1 MLPAGAF
8 AVVLMLGGAQV
19 MLPAPAFVQQGRVW
33 APAREVL
40 LRLGYHVRWQ
50 PSPRALVATRNS
62 RSLTFP
68 ELPPPWPTPATADE
82 AQYVRRLGDLLYL
95 PLLALRA
102 LELQTTWDA
111 AARRVAIRDP
121 APVPVTLATILNSP
135 AQWLDRTVTLTGQYL
150 GWDAYPFCYATR
162 PGPPVAS
169 GDWVLGGADG
179 AIYCTPAPTA
189 AAFTRAGLA
198 TVQPPGPTLTPYAAL
213 GRRISVTGRVALAP
227 SSVPYLRH
235 ESVTWVTGPAGVS
248 CQLVLHEQAR
258 AAGERLGWELVVHNP
273 GPTNLIFPQTR
284 EMLVSV
290 AAPGGALHVSKQSL
304 SSKTPLPQLGPEAE
318 QRFPGAWR
326 VPLDAPAGTY
336 AITVSLAEGLQS
348 LARRFE
354 VVRPVRGEAP

>member
-40 LRLGYHVRWQ
+40 QRLGYHVRWQ
-50 PSPRALVATRNS
+50 PSPRALIATRDS
-62 RSLTFP
+62 QSLTFP
-68 ELPPPWPTPATADE
+68 ELPPPWPTPTTADE
-82 AQYVRRLGDLLYL
+82 ARYVRRLGNLLYL

-102 LELQTTWDA
+102 LDLRTTWDA
-111 AARRVAIRDP
+111 GARRVTIRDP
-121 APVPVTLATILNSP
+121 APMPVTLATILNSP
-135 AQWLDRTVTLTGQYL
+135 AQWLDRTVTLAGEYL

-179 AIYCTPAPTA
+179 AIYCTPAPIA
-189 AAFTRAGLA
+189 ATFTRTGLA
-198 TVQPPGPTLTPYAAL
+198 TVQPAGPVLTPYAAL

-227 SSVPYLRH
+227 SGVPYLRH
-235 ESVTWVTGPAGVS
+235 ESVTWVTGRAGVS
-248 CQLVLHEQAR
+248 CELVLNQQAR
-258 AAGERLGWELVVHNP
+258 AAGERLGWELVIHNP
-273 GPTNLIFPQTR
+273 GPTILVLPQSK

-290 AAPGGALHVSKQSL
+290 AAPGGALYVSKQSL
-304 SSKTPLPQLGPEAE
+304 PDETTLRELAPEAE
-318 QRFPGAWR
+318 QRLPGAW
-326 VPLDAPAGTY
+326 PIPTDAPAGTY

-348 LARRFE
+348 MARRFE